1 MRTFGQFPCSNQRAN
16 YFLKE
21 TCGFSGDVSES
32 AADCRGRK
40 NASGGKRRIPDR
52 RKLPGA
58 ARNFRGMGVGLKP
71 DWSAGWLS
79 VEARC
84 FKVAGSSFGPR
95 TGLQACPL
103 RRAQCWHCDPCRARC
118 GEYAAAATRAC
129 RMRHET
135 LATPASPQRKL
146 GLMVASRGTTPW
158 GDLRWIPACA
168 GMTILGLTAFE
179 RVVPAQAGTQRLLD
193 FSLITEI
200 FPLNGLALGAG
211 RDPVSFDVHTRL
223 PRS

>member
-84 FKVAGSSFGPR
+84 FKVAAPPSGHG
-95 TGLQACPL
+95 QACKPVRFDGRNAGIATLAGRAAASTPQPL
-103 RRAQCWHCDPCRARC
+103 R
-118 GEYAAAATRAC
+118 E
-129 RMRHET
+129 
-135 LATPASPQRKL
+135 RKL
-146 GLMVASRGTTPW
+146 GPMVASRGTTPW

-168 GMTILGLTAFE
+168 GMTILGLSAFK

-200 FPLNGLALGAG
+200 FPLNGLALGA
-211 RDPVSFDVHTRL
+211 RRNPVSFDVHPRL
-223 PRS
+223 SRS

>member
-52 RKLPGA
+52 RKLPEA

-84 FKVAGSSFGPR
+84 FKVAAPPSGHG
-95 TGLQACPL
+95 QACKPVRFDGRNAGIATLAGRAAANMPQPL
-103 RRAQCWHCDPCRARC
+103 RERAACGTKPSLRPPSHPAPGRRFGGCRPQH
-118 GEYAAAATRAC
+118 
-129 RMRHET
+129 RH
-135 LATPASPQRKL
+135 P
-146 GLMVASRGTTPW
+146 
-158 GDLRWIPACA
+158 
-168 GMTILGLTAFE
+168 
-179 RVVPAQAGTQRLLD
+179 
-193 FSLITEI
+193 
-200 FPLNGLALGAG
+200 GAG
-211 RDPVSFDVHTRL
+211 RDPVSSEFQD
-223 PRS
+223 